1 MFGSVDYFTNYFK
14 TCIMNNLIEKNPL
27 MLPAYHQKLMKEIVM
42 QGGISEEKEVYLS
55 NLEKAYNNINGEL
68 FGDWRKR

>member
-14 TCIMNNLIEKNPL
+14 TCIMNNLIEKKPL
-27 MLPAYHQKLMKEIVM
+27 TLPTYHQKLMKEIVM

-55 NLEKAYNNINGEL
+55 NLEKAYNKINEEL